1 MTIKL
6 LNKSEIKELTIPETK
21 EVMQENY
28 IYSLMLKNRNELFSE
43 DTLLSLY
50 KQQVKNKDSYVECFE
65 DSISHVNQIFI
76 GNGFYIEFYYD
87 KDNTTLYSL
96 KSIENPKP
104 KAKDINDALAS
115 KNKVISDLPKSESFN
130 LRVHATNA
138 NLLAS
143 REDLDFIF
151 NTTGLTRQ
159 TICKIKLGYDDFGYT
174 FPIFKYSTDYYFND
188 LSLMEISS
196 YYNVS
201 RNAVF
206 DQINKTLKILDEYED
221 KLHLYELYKKRNAL
235 YEEYSSSCEE
245 LITKLREL
253 E

>member
-1 MTIKL
+1 MS
-6 LNKSEIKELTIPETK
+6 N
-21 EVMQENY
+21 M
-28 IYSLMLKNRNELFSE
+28 KNM
-43 DTLLSLY
+43 TLLEKKEHYSILFDFYGSLLTK
-50 KQQVKNKDSYVECFE
+50 KQQEYFS
-65 DSISHVNQIFI
+65 
-76 GNGFYIEFYYD
+76 
-87 KDNTTLYSL
+87 
-96 KSIENPKP
+96 
-104 KAKDINDALAS
+104 
-115 KNKVISDLPKSESFN
+115 
-130 LRVHATNA
+130 
-138 NLLAS
+138 
-143 REDLDFIF
+143 
-151 NTTGLTRQ
+151 
-159 TICKIKLGYDDFGYT
+159 
-174 FPIFKYSTDYYFND
+174 DYYFND